1 MIENLLNLIRENAGD
16 SIINNPDIPNER
28 NDEAIQATGASILT
42 GLQGMMAQGNVKE
55 VLGMFAQGEVDQ
67 NNPVVQNLSG
77 NVISDMMGRFGMDS
91 GKAGSLVGSLLPMI
105 LSQLVRKTN
114 DPANNGFSLDGLFGQ
129 LSGGRTSGMNL
140 EGLVGKLA
148 GGGLDRD
155 GDGDVDFRIWP
166 VCLQVAAMLE
176 VIVVVRPEAMHWMH
190 LKVFSEDN
198 F

>member
-1 MIENLLNLIRENAGD
+1 MIENLLNLIRENAGE

-28 NDEAIQATGASILT
+28 NDEAIQATGASILS

-55 VLGMFAQGEVDQ
+55 VLGIFAQGQVDQ

-77 NVISDMMGRFGMDS
+77 NVISDMMGRFGMDQ

-105 LSQLVRKTN
+105 LNQLISRTN
-114 DPANNGFSLDGLFGQ
+114 DPSNNGFSLDGLFGQ

-155 GDGDVDFRIWP
+155 GDGDVDFQD
-166 VCLQVAAMLE
+166 LAGMFTGGGNAGGNSGGMAGGNALD
-176 VIVVVRPEAMHWMH
+176 A
-190 LKVFSEDN
+190 LKGIFGR
-198 F
+198 

>member
-55 VLGMFAQGEVDQ
+55 VLGMFAQGQVDQ
-67 NNPVVQNLSG
+67 QNPVVQNLSG
-77 NVISDMMGRFGMDS
+77 NVISDMMGRFGMDR
-91 GKAGSLVGSLLPMI
+91 GKAGSLVGSLLPVI

-114 DPANNGFSLDGLFGQ
+114 DPSNNGFSLDGLFGQ

-155 GDGDVDFRIWP
+155 GDGDVDFQDLAGMFTGGGSSAGNGNSGGNP
-166 VCLQVAAMLE
+166 LDA
-176 VIVVVRPEAMHWMH
+176 
-190 LKVFSEDN
+190 LKGIFGR
-198 F
+198 

>member
-67 NNPVVQNLSG
+67 QNPVVQNLSG
-77 NVISDMMGRFGMDS
+77 NVISDMMGRFGMDR
-91 GKAGSLVGSLLPMI
+91 GKAGSLVGSLLPVI

-114 DPANNGFSLDGLFGQ
+114 DPSNNGFSLDGLFGQ

-155 GDGDVDFRIWP
+155 GDGDVDFQDLAGMFTGGGSSAGNGNSGGNP
-166 VCLQVAAMLE
+166 LDA
-176 VIVVVRPEAMHWMH
+176 
-190 LKVFSEDN
+190 LKGIFGR
-198 F
+198 